1 MKYTFECC
9 NHCNKAEKCR
19 KSFQKQVKCLQEYNR
34 YCKEQEEAEAEFIED
49 VLANPELYSCDDA
62 ARFILEEYADDSECR
77 EIFDRNRCKGCERYD
92 ECFYAECASEACW
105 EDQQHPVRASTYVA
119 PETREIISDKN
130 IPF

>member
-19 KSFQKQVKCLQEYNR
+19 KSFPKQVKCLQEYNR

-49 VLANPELYSCDDA
+49 VLANPELWRYDDT
-62 ARFILEEYADDSECR
+62 ARFILEEYADDGECR
-77 EIFDRNRCKGCERYD
+77 EIFDRNRCEGCYRYD
-92 ECFYAECASEACW
+92 ECFYAECASEAYW
-105 EDQQHPVRASTYVA
+105 EDQQHPVRESTYVE
-119 PETREIISDKN
+119 PETREIISDED